1 MKTWIQLNAIMDKSC
16 ISEDDQELVR
26 DFLFSFSFSKRQ
38 TLLGVLIGFEEKLEF
53 FVNLIKYKKE
63 LRNSLSK
70 ELTDKILD
78 IEKEE
83 FEILIKAL
91 KV

>member
-1 MKTWIQLNAIMDKSC
+1 MDKSC
-16 ISEDDQELVR
+16 ISEDDQELVW
-26 DFLFSFSFSKRQ
+26 DFLFSFSFPKRQ

-63 LRNSLSK
+63 LRGSLNK
-70 ELTDKILD
+70 ELTDKIMD
-78 IEKEE
+78 IEKKE
-83 FEILIKAL
+83 FETLIKAL